1 MTTPL
6 QELMSSIWALLPGL
20 APYLVVA
27 WLVAFAIA
35 AGRLA
40 VDEYNGERPSMLSM
54 VPLCLWLGSMLT
66 LLIVLTEASD
76 KGLIAHNSFIGPLVG
91 SLAVSVSLLRG
102 RARKPASD
110 GISSARSKA

>member
-1 MTTPL
+1 MTPL
-6 QELMSSIWALLPGL
+6 QEFTNSIWSLLPGP

-27 WLVAFAIA
+27 WLVAFAVA

-40 VDEYNGERPSMLSM
+40 VDEYNGERTSILSMLP
-54 VPLCLWLGSMLT
+54 VCLWVGSMLT

-76 KGLIAHNSFIGPLVG
+76 KGLLAHNTFAGPLIG

-102 RARKPASD
+102 RRERPAR
-110 GISSARSKA
+110 